1 MTAQVPAQPAAEP
14 VPALA
19 DVAPPPRVLTTRTG
33 TNLII
38 RPATEADVALLEEF
52 FEQVS
57 AEDRRFRFLGAQ
69 THVGQELLEPMTRC
83 DHFRTENFLA
93 FANDAGAGDGA
104 TGDGGELVG
113 TAMLACDNP
122 LDTGEIA
129 VSIRRDRRGQG
140 IGWALLDLIANEAA
154 KRGLRRVISIE
165 SRENRAAIELE
176 REKGFVARAIDG
188 DPTLVLL
195 EKVLR

>member
-1 MTAQVPAQPAAEP
+1 MTTQATDEPAMD
-14 VPALA
+14 LA
-19 DVAPPPRVLTTRTG
+19 PVAPTLTTRTG
-33 TNLII
+33 AILAI
-38 RPATEADVALLEEF
+38 RPASAGDEAALEAF
-52 FEQVS
+52 FDQVS
-57 AEDRRFRFLGAQ
+57 ADDRRFRFLGAQ
-69 THVGQELLEPMTRC
+69 AHVGPEMLEPLTHC

-93 FANDAGAGDGA
+93 FAGES
-104 TGDGGELVG
+104 GELVA

-129 VSIRRDRRGQG
+129 VSVRGDWRGQG
-140 IGWALLDLIANEAA
+140 IGWALLDLIAAEAA

-165 SRENRAAIELE
+165 DRDNHAAIELE
-176 REKGFVARAIDG
+176 REKGFVARAIEG